1 MYDPT
6 NNTSIYK
13 VISNDLIFKAFSLYF
28 LFQDHQ
34 ANAVSD
40 MGAIGS
46 EQEVFFSSRQSKSQ
60 SEDFFN

>member
-13 VISNDLIFKAFSLYF
+13 VISNDLILKAFSLYF

-46 EQEVFFSSRQSKSQ
+46 EQEVFFHPDNLKA
-60 SEDFFN
+60 N